1 MPLGTKVGLM
11 GRKAVVAFFHF
22 GLDQPA
28 SAGHM
33 PKQPAI
39 GTHTWEV
46 EEMMQPG
53 PGPEG

>member
-1 MPLGTKVGLM
+1 MPWESEVGLM
-11 GRKAVVAFFHF
+11 GKKGVVFFFHS